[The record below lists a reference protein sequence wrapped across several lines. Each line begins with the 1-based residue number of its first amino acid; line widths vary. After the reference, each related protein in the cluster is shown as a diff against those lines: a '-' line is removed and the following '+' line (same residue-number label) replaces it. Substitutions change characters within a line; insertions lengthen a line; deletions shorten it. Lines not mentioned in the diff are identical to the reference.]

1 MKYKAIAFDLD
12 GTLKSS
18 DKKILPETKK
28 IIIELAKK
36 GVIIILASGRP
47 TYGMIEEAK
56 ELELS
61 SLGGYVL
68 SFNGAKVIEQKSKKV
83 IYNRSYSSVLAH
95 QVYQR
100 AKEYKLAVLSYIGD
114 TIISE
119 DTDDEYVQ
127 LEASLNKMPIR
138 RVESFVDTINQEVNK
153 VLLTGKPQYIEEIL
167 TTFKEPFINKLSVY
181 RSTPYFIEVM
191 DEGVDKASS
200 LDVILKSLDIKQEE
214 LVAFGD
220 GYNDLTMIRYAG
232 LGVAM
237 DNSVQDVKE
246 VADYITDS
254 NDNEGIANCLKK
266 LQEKGEI

>member
-18 DKKILPETKK
+18 NKQILPETKRM
-28 IIIELAKK
+28 IIELAKK

-47 TYGMIEEAK
+47 TYGMVEEAK

-61 SLGGYVL
+61 FLGGYVL
-68 SFNGAKVIEQKSKKV
+68 SFNGARVIEQKSKKV
-83 IYNRSYSSVLAH
+83 IYERTYSSQLAH

-100 AKEYKLAVLSYIGD
+100 AKEYNLTVLSYIDD
-114 TIISE
+114 TIITE
-119 DTDDEYVQ
+119 DTSDTYVQ
-127 LEASLNKMPIR
+127 LEASLNKMPIKKVDSF
-138 RVESFVDTINQEVNK
+138 VESINQNVNK
-153 VLLTGKPQYIEEIL
+153 VLLTGHPEYIEEVL
-167 TTFKEPFINKLSVY
+167 ASFKEPFRNKLAVY
-181 RSTPYFIEVM
+181 RSMPYFIEVM
-191 DEGVDKASS
+191 DQGVDKASS
-200 LDVILKSLDIKQEE
+200 LDMLLHSLGIKQEE

-220 GYNDLTMIRYAG
+220 GYNDLSMLRYAG

-237 DNSVQDVKE
+237 DNSVEQVKE

>member
-1 MKYKAIAFDLD
+1 MKYKAIALDLD

-18 DKKILPETKK
+18 KKQILPETKRM
-28 IIIELAKK
+28 IIELAKR

-47 TYGMIEEAK
+47 TYGMAEEA
-56 ELELS
+56 EALELS

-68 SFNGAKVIEQKSKKV
+68 SFNGARVVDQKSKRV
-83 IYNRSYSSVLAH
+83 IYERTYSSKLAH
-95 QVYQR
+95 QVYLR
-100 AKEYKLAVLSYIGD
+100 AKEYKLAALSYIND

-127 LEASLNKMPIR
+127 QEAELNNMPMKA
-138 RVESFVDTINQEVNK
+138 VESFVKSVNQDVNK
-153 VLLTGKPQYIEEIL
+153 VLLTGQPEYIEKIL
-167 TTFKEPFINKLSVY
+167 TSFKEPFSNKLDVY
-181 RSTPYFIEVM
+181 RSMPYFIEVM
-191 DEGVDKASS
+191 DKGVDKASS
-200 LDVILKSLDIKQEE
+200 LSVILKSLDIKQEE

-220 GYNDLTMIRYAG
+220 GYNDLTMLRYAG

-237 DNSVQDVKE
+237 GNSVKDVKE

-266 LQEKGEI
+266 LQEKSEI